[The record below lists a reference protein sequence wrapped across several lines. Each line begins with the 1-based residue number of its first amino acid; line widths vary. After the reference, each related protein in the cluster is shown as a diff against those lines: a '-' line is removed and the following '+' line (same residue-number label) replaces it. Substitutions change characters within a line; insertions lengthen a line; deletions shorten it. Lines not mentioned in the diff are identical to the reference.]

1 MTLIKT
7 LFTNAVNFDKGLV
20 KMVGEK
26 ASIGQIAGY
35 LLGQIPTIALDL
47 AAFTG
52 ADKERRIRDAWE
64 EFDART
70 GLEGADIIRSLPEDA
85 EERLFDGIKTVGLEL
100 SLWAAGVYGQ
110 KPSEGEVLAVGKAL
124 SMSLAGEVAGSG
136 GNGPG
141 FAGPIDMSAG
151 ESDVTSRLELLKLH
165 DAKPQSYLVAE
176 QIAAVRRTLIWS
188 LS

>member
-7 LFTNAVNFDKGLV
+7 LFTNAVNFAKGLA

-35 LLGQIPTIALDL
+35 LLGQIPMVALDL

-124 SMSLAGEVAGSG
+124 SMSLTGETAGSG

-141 FAGPIDMSAG
+141 FTNTLNLRSVG
-151 ESDVTSRLELLKLH
+151 EIPAHLETLRLH
-165 DAKPQSYLVAE
+165 DAHPQSYLAAE
-176 QIAAVRRTLIWS
+176 QIAAVRRALIWS

>member
-1 MTLIKT
+1 MALIKT
-7 LFTNAVNFDKGLV
+7 LFTNAVNFAKGLA

-35 LLGQIPTIALDL
+35 LLGQIPMVALDL

-124 SMSLAGEVAGSG
+124 SMSLTGEVASIG

-141 FAGPIDMSAG
+141 FKNPDDAAAAG
-151 ESDVTSRLELLKLH
+151 DVSRYLEVLQLH
-165 DAKPQSYLVAE
+165 DRKPQSYLVAE
-176 QIAAVRRTLIWS
+176 QIAAIRRAVIWR
-188 LS
+188 LT

>member
-1 MTLIKT
+1 MALIKT
-7 LFTNAVNFDKGLV
+7 LFTNAVNFVKGLG
-20 KMVGEK
+20 KMIGEK

-35 LLGQIPTIALDL
+35 LLGQVPQVALDM

-70 GLEGADIIRSLPEDA
+70 GLEGADIIRSLPQDA

-124 SMSLAGEVAGSG
+124 SMSLTGEAAGSG

-141 FAGPIDMSAG
+141 FAEYNPENGHEFKPAH
-151 ESDVTSRLELLKLH
+151 LETLREHELN
-165 DAKPQSYLVAE
+165 PQKYLAAD
-176 QIAAVRRTLIWS
+176 QIAAVRRALIWS